1 VVGSD
6 AIRFGPQSVRTWL
19 TFYRV
24 DGGSSSR
31 LNGLDINEG
40 TSGLEVSHQMN
51 DEGALYERAREVIRA
66 RTLPNRRPDRMW
78 GGPGAGANCLI
89 CNSPVERHQLEYELE
104 FAGNGDGVGVNK
116 YQVHIRCF
124 AAWEQTLAASSG
136 RDQRDAAAS
145 GTGSNRE
152 TPRPL
157 TRTSADGMLP
167 GGGLGATAEPGP
179 A

>member
-1 VVGSD
+1 MDLPLPSKLDSTPWRARSWSGSD

-19 TFYRV
+19 MFYRV

-78 GGPGAGANCLI
+78 GGPGMGANCVI
-89 CNSPVERHQLEYELE
+89 CNSPVERHQLEFELE
-104 FAGNGDGVGVNK
+104 FAGNGDGAGLSKYHVHVG
-116 YQVHIRCF
+116 CF
-124 AAWEQTLAASSG
+124 AAWEHNLSATSG
-136 RDQRDAAAS
+136 LERDTS
-145 GTGSNRE
+145 GGGTGVSSRE
-152 TPRPL
+152 SRL
-157 TRTSADGMLP
+157 DRNAC
-167 GGGLGATAEPGP
+167 
-179 A
+179 